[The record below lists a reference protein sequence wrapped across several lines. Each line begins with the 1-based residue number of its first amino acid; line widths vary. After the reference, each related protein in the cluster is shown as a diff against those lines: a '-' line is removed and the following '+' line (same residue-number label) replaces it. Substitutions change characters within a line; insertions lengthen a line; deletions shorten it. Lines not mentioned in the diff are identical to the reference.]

1 MDWTATD
8 FFRPFVNAWI
18 GKLET
23 AYRSEAR
30 THWREVANECKIFY
44 ARSCASLWNSRYAAK
59 FLNNVIE
66 RPRFPISIN
75 KAFELVAVVGPNIL
89 WQVPYR
95 KVAPKRRLGVS
106 EQTLQTLM
114 QDPQMGQILP
124 QLLQADE
131 VELADAKTVASL
143 LETWLNYTAREM
155 PDGGMTEHAQLM
167 AVDAMLTGRG
177 VRFLRTHH
185 YPNGRYKITGSFRE
199 NPMDVIFDP
208 DALRPQDAK
217 WVALRHRDRYWEV
230 ERRFPQ
236 AGSLKDKGTLE
247 SLSHFGESAFG
258 TEESTSMPTART
270 DADGNKDV
278 IIWYEIWSKEG
289 PGVRSIPHIEEGLR
303 EKMTQVLGDYCY
315 LCVVPNVPYPLNC
328 SADQLRAGMT
338 DDQVRQAFDWPV
350 PYWADNKWPCECHD
364 EETEVLT
371 KDDGWKLFKEL
382 DGTEQL
388 ATVNLASDKLEFQ
401 TPSRIVRKPHYGDML
416 RFSGR
421 QKLDALVTPL
431 HRMVV
436 YPAHSDVPAIK
447 TAHNLHPS
455 DQLKLTAGNWNGV
468 APTLPDF
475 LSGVDVL
482 AFTEWLGFYIAEGS
496 CSTKRNGKRKN
507 LSWQVTISQRKEDGK
522 RYYLNLCKRLPFHV
536 QPYRSKPGSFVT
548 SSKDLWQY
556 LHPLGN
562 SHTKRVPQWV
572 KDSPQDVIKAFLVG
586 YIAGDGH
593 VARSGKQISSCTA
606 SKGLA
611 DDIQELW
618 FKVGKNAR
626 ISIREP
632 IETVITAD
640 DGTTHVAHGGQL
652 YVVTVRNRTKASL
665 RNTALKTMLVSR
677 EDGDGKTVYCATVPN
692 GTLVTRRNGQIL
704 VSGNCCDIYVNP
716 DSQYPVAPLEP
727 GMGWLKFMNLM
738 MPWVCEEIWSGSR
751 TFWAVLGSQME
762 EYEKYINTGKSQCI
776 IPVNPSV
783 DDIRKAI
790 QILSQPPVNIDV
802 WKILETASE
811 YFERAT
817 GLSAFMY
824 GMKGAESNDRSAEE
838 TAARAKAAGV
848 RPQFMQR
855 RIAET
860 EARLGASEALLARW
874 EITGDDVMGLGG
886 QTMRY
891 LWEQKVSTGDVAQV
905 VRELAYTIDANS
917 MQRPDRESERV
928 LVAQAM
934 QILGPNYMQYAMASG
949 DFKGWNHLMKLWGE
963 TNLLDEDKLEGLY
976 IEPPPPDP
984 AVQQAQ
990 QQQMEME
997 QAKIQAELQGKQMD
1011 VQAKVVDVQAK
1022 QQIAQMDLQSKQ
1034 QMAEIDAQAKV
1045 ADVLIDQQKARM
1057 EFERDQRKAEMDL
1070 VQQGNALQMAARKQ
1084 TLDEVAQQTS
1094 LATKL
1099 QGEQAMGA
1107 IKIDL
1112 AKKTA
1117 AEKAKEAKKRAMQKP
1132 KPTGGKK

>member
-59 FLNNVIE
+59 FLNSVIE

-106 EQTLQTLM
+106 EQTLQMLM
-114 QDPQMGQILP
+114 QDPQMAQLLP

-131 VELADAKTVASL
+131 VDLADARTVSSL

-208 DALRPQDAK
+208 DALRIQDAK
-217 WVALRHRDRYWEV
+217 WVAFRHRDRYWEV

-236 AGSLKDKGTLE
+236 AGPLKDKGTLE

-258 TEESTSMPTART
+258 TEESTVQPTARS
-270 DADGNKDV
+270 DVDGNKDV
-278 IIWYEIWSKEG
+278 MVWYEIWSKEG
-289 PGVRSIPHIEEGLR
+289 PGVRSIPQIEDGLR
-303 EKMTQVLGDYCY
+303 QKMTQVLGDYCY
-315 LCVVPNVPYPLNC
+315 ICVVPNVPYPLNC
-328 SADQLRAGMT
+328 SQDQLRAGMT
-338 DDQVRQAFDWPV
+338 DDQVRRAFDWPV
-350 PYWADNKWPCECHD
+350 PYWADNKWPM
-364 EETEVLT
+364 EV
-371 KDDGWKLFKEL
+371 
-382 DGTEQL
+382 
-388 ATVNLASDKLEFQ
+388 
-401 TPSRIVRKPHYGDML
+401 
-416 RFSGR
+416 
-421 QKLDALVTPL
+421 
-431 HRMVV
+431 
-436 YPAHSDVPAIK
+436 
-447 TAHNLHPS
+447 
-455 DQLKLTAGNWNGV
+455 
-468 APTLPDF
+468 
-475 LSGVDVL
+475 
-482 AFTEWLGFYIAEGS
+482 
-496 CSTKRNGKRKN
+496 
-507 LSWQVTISQRKEDGK
+507 
-522 RYYLNLCKRLPFHV
+522 
-536 QPYRSKPGSFVT
+536 
-548 SSKDLWQY
+548 
-556 LHPLGN
+556 
-562 SHTKRVPQWV
+562 
-572 KDSPQDVIKAFLVG
+572 
-586 YIAGDGH
+586 
-593 VARSGKQISSCTA
+593 
-606 SKGLA
+606 
-611 DDIQELW
+611 
-618 FKVGKNAR
+618 
-626 ISIREP
+626 
-632 IETVITAD
+632 
-640 DGTTHVAHGGQL
+640 
-652 YVVTVRNRTKASL
+652 
-665 RNTALKTMLVSR
+665 
-677 EDGDGKTVYCATVPN
+677 
-692 GTLVTRRNGQIL
+692 
-704 VSGNCCDIYVNP
+704 CDIYVNT
-716 DSQYPVAPLEP
+716 DSQYPVPPLEP

-751 TFWAVLGSQME
+751 TFWAVLGSQVE
-762 EYEKYINTGKSQCI
+762 EYEKYINSGKSQCI
-776 IPVNPSV
+776 IPVNPST
-783 DDIRKAI
+783 DDIRKVI

-802 WKILETASE
+802 WKILETAAE

-855 RIAET
+855 RIGET
-860 EARLGASEALLARW
+860 ESRLAASEALLARW
-874 EITGDDVMGLGG
+874 EITGDDVLGLGG
-886 QTMRY
+886 QVMRY
-891 LWEQKVSTGDVAQV
+891 LWDAKVSTGDVAQV
-905 VRELAYTIDANS
+905 VRELAYTIDTSS

-928 LVAQAM
+928 LVSQAM

-963 TNLLDEDKLEGLY
+963 TNLLDEEKLEGLY
-976 IEPPPPDP
+976 IQPPEPDP
-984 AVQQAQ
+984 AAQQAQ
-990 QQQMEME
+990 QQQMELE

-1022 QQIAQMDLQSKQ
+1022 QQ
-1034 QMAEIDAQAKV
+1034 MAEIDAQAKV
-1045 ADVLIDQQKARM
+1045 ADVLVEQQKMRM
-1057 EFERDQRKAEMDL
+1057 ELEHDQRKAQMDL
-1070 VQQGNALQMAARKQ
+1070 VQQGGALQMAARKQ

-1099 QGEQAMGA
+1099 QGEQVMGT

-1112 AKKTA
+1112 AKQTA
-1117 AEKAKEAKKRAMQKP
+1117 EQKAKEAKKRAMQKP
-1132 KPTGGKK
+1132 KAQGKK